1 MSLRTISLFVFTASI
16 LALLQSCQPEPVP
29 RPRGYFRIELS
40 EKAPKQVKAPCGI
53 KFDLPKYAGIERLQG
68 AGKDTCWFNVY
79 APRYNARLHLSFIEV
94 DNNLQNLV
102 EDAYQFAFQHEQKA
116 NAITRTPI
124 ISNDGKSSGLL
135 YDLTGNVASPVQFFV
150 TDSTTHFIR
159 GGLYFQNLPNED
171 SLAPVVKYLR
181 EDVIRIMETIR
192 WKENN

>member
-1 MSLRTISLFVFTASI
+1 MSLKTISLFLLTVCTMV
-16 LALLQSCQPEPVP
+16 LLQSCQSDPVP

-40 EKAPKQVKAPCGI
+40 EKALKQVEAPCGI

-94 DNNLQNLV
+94 DNNLQSLV

-124 ISNDGKSSGLL
+124 VSNDGQSSGLL

-150 TDSTTHFIR
+150 TDSSKHFIR

-171 SLAPVVKYLR
+171 SLAPVVEYLR
-181 EDVIRIMETIR
+181 EDVIKIMKTIQ
-192 WKENN
+192 WKESY